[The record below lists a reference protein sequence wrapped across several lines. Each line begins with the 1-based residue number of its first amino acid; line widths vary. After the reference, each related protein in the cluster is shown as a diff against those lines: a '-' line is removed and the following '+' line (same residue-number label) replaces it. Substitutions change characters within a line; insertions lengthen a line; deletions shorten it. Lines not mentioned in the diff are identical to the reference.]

1 MAKKQNRAIE
11 LLMLVADILC
21 LDKDEE
27 NKIETEELNLGE
39 FKDKIGKRQP
49 VAEYKESPLS
59 FRGWLR

>member
-21 LDKDEE
+21 LDKVDKIQEE
-27 NKIETEELNLGE
+27 SDDLDLGE